1 MTAERVNYKP
11 TLRSCYLGYIT
22 QAVVNCLLPLLFII
36 FQTDYGVSFERLG
49 RLIFLNFF
57 TQLVVDL
64 ISVKLVEQISC
75 RALMVSA
82 HALGVVGLWTL
93 AFLPGV
99 LPDPYVG
106 LSIAVVLQGI
116 GGGLLEVLV
125 SPVVES
131 IPGDDKAGAMS
142 LLHSFYCWGQMGVV
156 LLTTLFL
163 QIFGRPVW
171 WILPLVWS
179 MIPLANL
186 FCFLKVPLRPIAAGE
201 NGSSLRKLF
210 RQGYFWIVLI
220 LMLCAGAG
228 EGVMSLWSSLFA
240 EKGLGVSKVL
250 GDLLGPCMFALFMGL
265 GRLGFGLKGA
275 KIRLEN
281 ALMASAGLCIV
292 CYLVAVISPWPV
304 LSLAACGLCG
314 LSVSL
319 MWPGA
324 FSLAARDFP
333 AGGAQMFAIMALSGD
348 MGCAMG
354 PWVSGLI
361 SDFVTGINAGNPAA
375 DQIGLK
381 WGILFGVLFPIIL
394 LASLLFHLLHRNLTL
409 EL

>member
-1 MTAERVNYKP
+1 MTTERVHYKS
-11 TLRSCYLGYIT
+11 TLWSCYLGYIT

-36 FQTDYGVSFERLG
+36 FQTDYGITFERLG

-57 TQLVVDL
+57 IQLLVDL
-64 ISVKLVEQISC
+64 ASVKLVEWLSC
-75 RALMVSA
+75 RTLMVGA
-82 HALGVVGLWTL
+82 HALSAIGLWLL
-93 AFLPGV
+93 AYLPGV
-99 LPDPYVG
+99 LPDPYIG
-106 LSIAVVLQGI
+106 LSIAVVLQAI

-125 SPVVES
+125 SPIVDS
-131 IPGDDKAGAMS
+131 LPGDDKAGSMS

-163 QIFGRPVW
+163 QVAGRSVW
-171 WILPLVWS
+171 WILPLIWS
-179 MIPLANL
+179 LIPFVNMLSL
-186 FCFLKVPLRPIAAGE
+186 LKVPLRPIAAEAG
-201 NGSSLRKLF
+201 GSPLRKLF
-210 RQGYFWIVLI
+210 RQGFFWVILV

-240 EKGLGVSKVL
+240 EKGLGVTKVM

-275 KIRLEN
+275 KIRLDN
-281 ALMASAGLCIV
+281 ALMASAVLCII
-292 CYLVAVISPWPV
+292 CYLTAVVSPWPV

-319 MWPGA
+319 LWPGA
-324 FSLAARDFP
+324 FSLAAREFS

-348 MGCAMG
+348 MGCAIG
-354 PWVSGLI
+354 PWISGLI
-361 SDFVTGINAGNPAA
+361 SDFATNLNAGNPAA

-381 WGILFGVLFPIIL
+381 WGILFGVVFPIVL
-394 LASLLFHLLHRNLTL
+394 LISLLLYRFYRKRHPAV
-409 EL
+409 